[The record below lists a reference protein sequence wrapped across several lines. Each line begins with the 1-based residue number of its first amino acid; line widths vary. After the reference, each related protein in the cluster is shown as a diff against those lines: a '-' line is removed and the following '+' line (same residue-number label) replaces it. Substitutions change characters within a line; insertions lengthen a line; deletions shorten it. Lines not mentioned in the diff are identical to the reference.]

1 MVGTEVFKKMKTLL
15 AFVDSGILIADS
27 TYNIV
32 YANPAALEFL
42 SKKIDALIGTPI
54 SSIFSKE
61 NWEKISES
69 IEKVKHTNAP
79 VRIHIEEKARF
90 MKLGLSPILVE
101 EKYTGFILNML
112 DTTVEEHLL
121 IQRSELTST
130 MINELKDPIYTL
142 YDLFNN
148 KQPPIVDDASYP
160 QAKEA
165 AKMLMN
171 ALETLLDINQ
181 LTSGVLNL
189 EFDDIDIVR
198 VIKSCVRSVESF
210 AQKQGVMLHAAYRAR
225 NSITKLDREK
235 FTKGLISLLSLAI
248 KEEHE
253 KDVLYL
259 EVRNDMV
266 DGKPVVSLI
275 IANTGMGTS
284 ESIFENVTD
293 KHTFSHMKDE
303 EKLYVEVLTAK
314 RIIQAHSGQLQV
326 TSEFGIGSSFVV
338 TLPLSE
344 AAH

>member
-1 MVGTEVFKKMKTLL
+1 MDGTEVFKKVKTLL

-27 TYNIV
+27 SYNIV
-32 YANPAALEFL
+32 YANPSALKFL
-42 SKKIDALIGTPI
+42 AKNINELIGTPI
-54 SSIFSKE
+54 AGIFSKE

-69 IEKVKHTNAP
+69 IDKVKQTNTP
-79 VRIHIEEKARF
+79 VRIHVEEKAKF
-90 MKLGLSPILVE
+90 MKLGISPIMVE

-121 IQRSELTST
+121 IQRSELTSM

-148 KQPPIVDDASYP
+148 KQIANTDDSAYP

-165 AKMLMN
+165 TKMLMN

-181 LTSGVLNL
+181 LTSGVLHL
-189 EFDDIDIVR
+189 EFDDVDVVR
-198 VIKSCVRSVESF
+198 VIKSCVKSIEGF
-210 AQKQGVMLHAAYRAR
+210 AQKQGVTLHTIYKAR
-225 NSITKLDREK
+225 NSVTRLDREK

-259 EVRNDMV
+259 EVRDDTV
-266 DGKPVVSLI
+266 DSRPAVSLI

-314 RIIQAHSGQLQV
+314 RLIQAHSGQLQV

-338 TLPLSE
+338 TLPLAES
-344 AAH
+344 AR

>member
-1 MVGTEVFKKMKTLL
+1 MVGTELFKKMKTLL

-27 TYNIV
+27 SYDIV
-32 YANPAALEFL
+32 YANPSALRFL
-42 SKKIDALIGTPI
+42 SKKIDELVGTPI

-69 IEKVKHTNAP
+69 IEKVKQTNTP
-79 VRIHIEEKARF
+79 IRIHIEEKNKF
-90 MKLGLSPILVE
+90 MKLGVSPILVE

-121 IQRSELTST
+121 IQRSELTSM

-148 KQPPIVDDASYP
+148 KQILKAEDVYVQ
-160 QAKEA
+160 QAKDSTR
-165 AKMLMN
+165 MLMN

-189 EFDDIDIVR
+189 EFDDVDILR
-198 VIKSCVRSVESF
+198 VIKSCVKSIEPF
-210 AQKQGVMLHAAYRAR
+210 AQKQEVMLFTSYKVS
-225 NSITKLDREK
+225 NSIIKLDREK
-235 FTKGLISLLSLAI
+235 FTKGLINLLSLAI

-253 KDVLYL
+253 KDVLYI
-259 EVRNDMV
+259 EVRNEVLDN
-266 DGKPVVSLI
+266 KPYIMLV
-275 IANTGMGTS
+275 IANTGMGTA

-303 EKLYVEVLTAK
+303 EKLYIEVLTAK
-314 RIIQAHSGQLQV
+314 RLIQAHSGQLQA

-338 TLPLSE
+338 TLPL
-344 AAH
+344 AAA

>member
-1 MVGTEVFKKMKTLL
+1 MVGTELFKKMKTLL

-27 TYNIV
+27 SYNIV
-32 YANPAALEFL
+32 YANPSALRFL
-42 SKKIDALIGTPI
+42 SKRIDELAGTPI

-69 IEKVKHTNAP
+69 IEKVKQTNTP
-79 VRIHIEEKARF
+79 IRIHIEEKNKF
-90 MKLGLSPILVE
+90 MKLGVSPIMVE

-121 IQRSELTST
+121 IQRSELTSM

-148 KQPPIVDDASYP
+148 KQILKAEDVYVQ
-160 QAKEA
+160 QAKDSTR
-165 AKMLMN
+165 MLMN

-189 EFDDIDIVR
+189 EFDDVDILR
-198 VIKSCVRSVESF
+198 VIKSCVKSIEPF
-210 AQKQGVMLHAAYRAR
+210 AQKQEVMVYASYKVS
-225 NSITKLDREK
+225 NSIIKLDREK
-235 FTKGLISLLSLAI
+235 FTKGLINLLSLAI

-253 KDVLYL
+253 KDVLFI
-259 EVRNDMV
+259 EVRNEVLDN
-266 DGKPVVSLI
+266 KPYIMLV
-275 IANTGMGTS
+275 IANTGMGTA

-303 EKLYVEVLTAK
+303 EKLYIEVLTAK
-314 RIIQAHSGQLQV
+314 RLIQAHSGQLQA

-338 TLPLSE
+338 TLPL
-344 AAH
+344 AAA

>member
-1 MVGTEVFKKMKTLL
+1 MVGTELFKKMKTLL

-27 TYNIV
+27 SYNIV
-32 YANPAALEFL
+32 YANPSALRFL
-42 SKKIDALIGTPI
+42 SKRIDELAGTPI

-69 IEKVKHTNAP
+69 IEKVKQTNTP
-79 VRIHIEEKARF
+79 IRIHIEEKNKF
-90 MKLGLSPILVE
+90 MKLGVSPIMVE

-121 IQRSELTST
+121 IQRSELTSM

-148 KQPPIVDDASYP
+148 KQILKAEDVYVQ
-160 QAKEA
+160 QAKDSTR
-165 AKMLMN
+165 MLMN

-189 EFDDIDIVR
+189 EFDDVDILR
-198 VIKSCVRSVESF
+198 VIKSCVKSIEPF
-210 AQKQGVMLHAAYRAR
+210 AQKQEVMVYASYKVS
-225 NSITKLDREK
+225 NTIIKLDREK
-235 FTKGLISLLSLAI
+235 FTKGLINLLSLAI

-253 KDVLYL
+253 KDVLFI
-259 EVRNDMV
+259 EVRNEVLDN
-266 DGKPVVSLI
+266 KPYIMLV
-275 IANTGMGTS
+275 IANTGMGTA

-303 EKLYVEVLTAK
+303 EKLYIEVLTAK
-314 RIIQAHSGQLQV
+314 RLIQAHSGQLQA

-338 TLPLSE
+338 TLPL
-344 AAH
+344 AAA